1 MSENHLI
8 WLVILTG
15 AAASYAFRSL
25 PVLVMSKLNLEEG
38 GSDLLRFFD
47 YATYAIIGGIIGTA
61 LMGGNDLATAIHDPR
76 LLAGLI
82 TVAATFA
89 FCLKVRGNL
98 LPLFAG
104 VGLYQGLSWLVG

>member
-8 WLVILTG
+8 WLVILAG
-15 AAASYAFRSL
+15 AAASYGFRSL
-25 PVLVMSKLNLEEG
+25 PLLVMSRLDLVDS

-47 YATYAIIGGIIGTA
+47 YATYAIIGGIIGSA
-61 LMGGNDLATAIHDPR
+61 LVSGGELTSAVSDPR
-76 LLAGLI
+76 LVVGLM

-89 FCLKVRGNL
+89 LCLKLRGNL

-104 VGLYQGLSWLVG
+104 VGLYQVLSWLAL